1 MPDMNCHKRQ
11 RPSCSF
17 ATPVK
22 WLLLIA
28 CLVLG
33 AHAARCQTPSDFS
46 GKVVETT
53 NAASY
58 TYVLVDT
65 GSAKLWAA
73 APQFEVKP
81 GDVVTVGGGIPMEN
95 YHSKTLNR
103 DFAVVYFTGS
113 VKVNGSAPGDTGN
126 AVELPPNHPPIT
138 GAAAKPTVDLS
149 GIKKATG
156 GKTVAEIFAGK
167 AKLSGKPVK
176 VRGKVV
182 KYNAQ
187 ILGKNWIHIQDGTG
201 TPGSNDLTV
210 TTATEAKIGDTILVS
225 GVVHTDRDFGA
236 GYKYS
241 VIIEDATVTVE

>member
-1 MPDMNCHKRQ
+1 MI
-11 RPSCSF
+11 F
-17 ATPVK
+17 
-22 WLLLIA
+22 
-28 CLVLG
+28 LVLG
-33 AHAARCQTPSDFS
+33 SPAARCQTQSDFS

-73 APQFEVKP
+73 APQFDVKI
-81 GDVVTVGGGIPMEN
+81 GDAVAVGGGIPMEN

-113 VKVNGSAPGDTGN
+113 VTVNSSAPGGAGKT
-126 AVELPPNHPPIT
+126 VELPPNHPPIT
-138 GAAAKPTVDLS
+138 GVPAKPTVDLS
-149 GIKKATG
+149 GIKKAPG

-167 AKLSGKPVK
+167 AKLNGKPVK

-201 TPGSNDLTV
+201 APGSNDLTV

-225 GVVHTDRDFGA
+225 GIVHTDRDFGA

>member
-1 MPDMNCHKRQ
+1 MPARF
-11 RPSCSF
+11 F
-17 ATPVK
+17 ATPMK
-22 WLLLIA
+22 WICLLV
-28 CLVLG
+28 CLALG
-33 AHAARCQTPSDFS
+33 APAARSQTPGDFS

-81 GDVVTVGGGIPMEN
+81 GDVVTVGGGMPMEN

-113 VKVNGSAPGDTGN
+113 VKVNDTTPGDAGKT
-126 AVELPPNHPPIT
+126 VELPPNHPSIT
-138 GAAAKPTVDLS
+138 GSVAKPAVDLS

-156 GKTVAEIFAGK
+156 GKTVAEIFAGM
-167 AKLSGKPVK
+167 AKLNGKPVK

-225 GVVHTDRDFGA
+225 GIVHTDRDFGA

-241 VIIEDATVTVE
+241 VIIEDATVTSE